1 MMALERRGEGQRQY
15 ERRADRISRCPFLV
29 SYKGMVVS
37 KVSESIA
44 ILGRRE
50 VRRRN
55 WFG

>member
-1 MMALERRGEGQRQY
+1 MALERRREGQRQY
-15 ERRADRISRCPFLV
+15 EQRADRISKCPVLV

-44 ILGRRE
+44 SLGMRE
-50 VRRRN
+50 VRRRK